1 MKVGNPQFACCLAC
15 CAGIRVDFHAICL
28 PHYST
33 VSNSAKLSPRHL
45 FLCAQHYKATQF
57 HTMADRHGTSVFC
70 LFHSLMEPTLV
81 PCLSAKLR
89 VLLSRNLPRDGCLA
103 LSAWIWWHPSFLLE
117 FGEVFFL
124 RTGICDR
131 IIPFQKTVSPFD
143 DFLPP
148 KQMTG
153 PPPHRAV
160 AGRERECMRASFL
173 LWFACTCELDWK
185 LLDH

>member
-1 MKVGNPQFACCLAC
+1 MP
-15 CAGIRVDFHAICL
+15 
-28 PHYST
+28 
-33 VSNSAKLSPRHL
+33 
-45 FLCAQHYKATQF
+45 
-57 HTMADRHGTSVFC
+57 DRHGTSVFC

-148 KQMTG
+148 KKMTG
-153 PPPHRAV
+153 PPPHGAV

-173 LWFACTCELDWK
+173 LWFACTCELDWEAARSLAIVVTITSTLHVYIK
-185 LLDH
+185 CQLWQIKARTFYAF